1 MKELTCIVVGG
12 GFAGIHAMK
21 AIQKAHRAIGG
32 EQKLNLILLDQ
43 QSHHVRKVLLFRPA
57 VSSSNI
63 TVPWEQLLPVDSV
76 FIQGSVEQ
84 VEPKDKILL
93 YTDFEGNQHWLAYD
107 VLVMAIGSVAR
118 RLEAEHGGI
127 TLTGVSTASQ
137 IYDLWQDNMRRAA
150 EEKSKEERQRLLTA
164 AVAGAGISGVET
176 AAELAF
182 AMRSEAGKYG
192 IHPSEVNVH
201 LINAQERLFL
211 EGPSKVSQKLEQDL
225 AECGVTVHHKR
236 KALREEEGSLLLS
249 DGDALPVGLTV
260 WTLGLMPNPALR
272 TMGLPLADNGRVI
285 VDECYRVPDA
295 DGVYAIGDNAY
306 IVERVSGKVS
316 QMTCKEAIPQA
327 QRLGKIVAADLI
339 GGEAPKHKAVMD
351 AFTIGLGPGRG
362 LLWTHK
368 WGLDI
373 IITGKLA
380 YKIKCF
386 TWDLASM
393 LKS

>member
-21 AIQKAHRAIGG
+21 AIHKAHRAIGSG
-32 EQKLNLILLDQ
+32 QKLNLILLDQ
-43 QSHHVRKVLLFRPA
+43 QPHHIRKVLLFRPA

-63 TVPWEQLLPVDSV
+63 TVPWEQLLPEDTV
-76 FIQGSVEQ
+76 FIQGSVEK
-84 VEPKDKILL
+84 VETDNKSLL
-93 YTDFEGNQHWLAYD
+93 YTDFEGNQQQLAYD

-118 RLEAEHGGI
+118 RLETEHGGI
-127 TLTGVSTASQ
+127 ALTGVSAATQ

-150 EEKSKEERQRLLTA
+150 EVENKEERQRYLTA

-182 AMRSEAGKYG
+182 AMRAEAGKYG
-192 IHPSEVNVH
+192 FHPSEVQVH
-201 LINAQERLFL
+201 LVNAQERLFL
-211 EGPSKVSQKLEQDL
+211 EGPFKVSQKLEQDL

-236 KALREEEGSLLLS
+236 KVIREEGGCLLLS
-249 DGDALPVGLTV
+249 DGDSLAVGLTV
-260 WTLGLMPNPALR
+260 WTLGLMPNPVLR
-272 TMGLPLADNGRVI
+272 TMGLPLTNNGQVI
-285 VDECYRVPDA
+285 VDDSYRVTDA
-295 DGVYAIGDNAY
+295 DGVYAIGDNAL
-306 IVERVSGKVS
+306 IVERASGKVS

-327 QRLGKIVAADLI
+327 QRLGKIVAADLT
-339 GGEAPKHKAVMD
+339 GSEAPKHKAVMD
-351 AFTIGLGPGRG
+351 AFVIGLGPGRG

-373 IITGKLA
+373 IISGKLA
-380 YKIKCF
+380 YKIKSF
-386 TWDLASM
+386 VWDYSSM

>member
-21 AIQKAHRAIGG
+21 AIQKAHRANGSG
-32 EQKLNLILLDQ
+32 QKLKLILLDQ
-43 QSHHVRKVLLFRPA
+43 QPHHIRKVLLFRPA
-57 VSSSNI
+57 VSDNKI
-63 TVPWEQLLPVDSV
+63 TVPWEQLLPEDTT
-76 FIQGSVEQ
+76 FIRGSAQQ
-84 VEPKDKILL
+84 VETEDKLL
-93 YTDFEGNQHWLAYD
+93 WYTDDEGHKQQLAYD

-118 RLEAEHGGI
+118 RPELEQGGI
-127 TLTGVSTASQ
+127 PLTSMNAAARIHDQ
-137 IYDLWQDNMRRAA
+137 WQDNMRRAA
-150 EEKSKEERQRLLTA
+150 EVKSTEERQQLLTA
-164 AVAGAGISGVET
+164 AIVGAGISGVET
-176 AAELAF
+176 AAELGY
-182 AMRSEAGKYG
+182 AMRTKADQYG
-192 IHPSEVNVH
+192 IQPSEVKVH

-211 EGPSKVSQKLEQDL
+211 EGPAKVSQRLEQDL

-236 KALREEEGSLLLS
+236 KALREDDGRLLLS
-249 DGDALPVGLTV
+249 DGDSLPVGLTV
-260 WTLGLMPNPALR
+260 WTLGLMPNPVLR
-272 TMGLPLADNGRVI
+272 SMGLPLTNNGQVI
-285 VDECYRVPDA
+285 VDECYRVLDT
-295 DGVYAIGDNAY
+295 DGVYAIGDNAF
-306 IVERVSGKVS
+306 IVERASGKVS

-327 QRLGKIVAADLI
+327 QRLGKIIAADLT
-339 GGEAPKHKAVMD
+339 GSEAPKHKAVME

-393 LKS
+393 QKS